1 MHESEACQL
10 LLTVQALIETLNSL
24 QTHVAPYVWNGT
36 ELLSHL
42 QNHARL
48 LPTGCVRYVASEYQ
62 CTYTYLPIY
71 TSSWLAYECWHLCML
86 AFYMH

>member
-24 QTHVAPYVWNGT
+24 QTHVAPCVWNGT

-48 LPTGCVRYVASEYQ
+48 LPTGCVRYVANEYHSILHAL
-62 CTYTYLPIY
+62 TIDT
-71 TSSWLAYECWHLCML
+71 A
-86 AFYMH
+86 